1 LAGGFHN
8 DSRPEAAH
16 HERELQRAA
25 ANLSEAIPSLEI
37 QGYFDFEGIWDAEL
51 TPASNDQ
58 NQAIA

>member
-1 LAGGFHN
+1 MILM
-8 DSRPEAAH
+8 
-16 HERELQRAA
+16 LQRAA

>member
-1 LAGGFHN
+1 MDQAG
-8 DSRPEAAH
+8 DSDGALRL
-16 HERELQRAA
+16 RSLRGLGWRL
-25 ANLSEAIPSLEI
+25 LSEAIPSLEI